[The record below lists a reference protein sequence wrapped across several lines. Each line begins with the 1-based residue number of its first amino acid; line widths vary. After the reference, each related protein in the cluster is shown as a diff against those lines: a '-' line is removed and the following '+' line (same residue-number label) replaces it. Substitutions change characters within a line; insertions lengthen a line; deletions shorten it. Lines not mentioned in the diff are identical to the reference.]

1 MLDDMK
7 LLDLLE
13 QNTRAGVTDLAD
25 ILGESEEDVEKAKKK
40 LEDDGIICGY
50 HTIINWDKTNKDHV
64 DAIIGVKAAT
74 QRGTGYDRIAER
86 IGKFPEVS
94 SLYLVSGSSE
104 FLVFVNA
111 RTMREV
117 ADFVGEKLAPIE
129 GVAGTVT
136 MFVLKKYKVNGK
148 NIDLKPEIEDDRMI
162 ISA

>member
-1 MLDDMK
+1 MDAKL
-7 LLDLLE
+7 LLDLLF
-13 QNTRAGVTDLAD
+13 QNPRASVTDLAD
-25 ILGESEEDVEKAKKK
+25 ILNETEENVEKAKKK

-50 HTIINWDKTNKDHV
+50 HTIINWDKANVDHV
-64 DAIIGVKAAT
+64 DAIIGVRAST
-74 QRGTGYDRIAER
+74 QRGPGYDTIAEK
-86 IGKFPEVS
+86 IGRFPEVS
-94 SLYLVSGSSE
+94 SLYLISGTSE
-104 FLVFVNA
+104 FLVFINA

-148 NIDLKPEIEDDRMI
+148 NMDLKPEIQDDRMI